1 MTIADIDVGVML
13 DHPDLVGRWTAGRDF
28 FDNDSDPTSPT
39 RNAHGTN
46 VAGVLG
52 ATTDN
57 GQGIAGIAPRARLMP
72 IRTMD
77 NILHQ
82 STRLAA
88 GIVYAADNGAD
99 VLSMSLGAES
109 YSRPLRRA
117 VAYAHRKGVVMVA
130 AIGNELSYHHDFP
143 GSFDEVIGVGGLN
156 PDTADVAAKDSNLAP
171 IATDFSVHAAYS
183 NVGPQIDFGAP
194 TQVFTTEWG
203 GGYRENWD
211 GTSAATPHVAA
222 VAGLVISRA
231 RRLGL
236 RLSAGEVRQVLIA
249 TASDLSG
256 PRNGRRAGF
265 DVVTGYGRVHAFE
278 AVRRVSA
285 ATIPPDTDIT
295 SPIPFRTA
303 RGRLKVKGLVRGR
316 SATRWTLELGRGE
329 EPETWTPV
337 ASGSGTGT
345 VRRPRRLGRVD
356 ARRLEAG
363 GWTLRLRST
372 DAQGNSGEDRAF
384 FFVNSDRQ
392 LKRGFPRFLGSSG
405 EASPVLANLVGR
417 REKEIVLATSDGL
430 VRVYG
435 GRKGR
440 MVRGWPRGTRSA
452 FASAGAARRIGRVRA
467 GILATPAVGN
477 IAGDR
482 RPEVVA
488 AGLDGRVYAWNRR
501 GRRIRGFP
509 VRIDARRPP
518 SNGLQDASI
527 YASPALANL
536 DGRGRLDV
544 VVGAADGKV
553 YAWNGRGRRL
563 PGWPVV
569 ARDGAGGDDA
579 KILSSPA
586 VGDIDGDGSLDVVEG
601 TAETYGSAPTTSGRV
616 YAWSGNGR
624 LKPGWPIKPGAL
636 SANAIPL
643 AGEGV
648 PASPSLAD
656 VDGDG
661 RDEVAISA
669 FTGQPDL
676 YRGDGTPFSGST
688 AHFDTAGGGPGSRST
703 APSILALGANGSFG
717 RPSAG
722 GPLRFF
728 SGAVDSRFATAA
740 QAPAQKLPFEHL
752 LGGWDA
758 RSGSWLPNFPAP
770 VEGLQILATPA
781 IADLDGDG
789 SSEVVAGSSGYLLH
803 AFRAGGGGELPGW
816 PKNTGGWLLA
826 TPAVGD
832 VDGDRRLEVVAIT
845 REGNLFVWDA
855 PGSRRGLVEWPSF
868 RHDPRNNGR
877 YPGPVA
883 PRR

>member
-1 MTIADIDVGVML
+1 ML

-363 GWTLRLRST
+363 GLDAAAAQHRRPGQLRRGSRVLLRKQRPP
-372 DAQGNSGEDRAF
+372 AQAGLPQ
-384 FFVNSDRQ
+384 VPRQ
-392 LKRGFPRFLGSSG
+392 LG
-405 EASPVLANLVGR
+405 
-417 REKEIVLATSDGL
+417 
-430 VRVYG
+430 
-435 GRKGR
+435 
-440 MVRGWPRGTRSA
+440 
-452 FASAGAARRIGRVRA
+452 
-467 GILATPAVGN
+467 
-477 IAGDR
+477 
-482 RPEVVA
+482 
-488 AGLDGRVYAWNRR
+488 
-501 GRRIRGFP
+501 
-509 VRIDARRPP
+509 
-518 SNGLQDASI
+518 
-527 YASPALANL
+527 
-536 DGRGRLDV
+536 
-544 VVGAADGKV
+544 
-553 YAWNGRGRRL
+553 
-563 PGWPVV
+563 
-569 ARDGAGGDDA
+569 
-579 KILSSPA
+579 
-586 VGDIDGDGSLDVVEG
+586 
-601 TAETYGSAPTTSGRV
+601 
-616 YAWSGNGR
+616 
-624 LKPGWPIKPGAL
+624 
-636 SANAIPL
+636 
-643 AGEGV
+643 
-648 PASPSLAD
+648 
-656 VDGDG
+656 
-661 RDEVAISA
+661 
-669 FTGQPDL
+669 
-676 YRGDGTPFSGST
+676 
-688 AHFDTAGGGPGSRST
+688 
-703 APSILALGANGSFG
+703 
-717 RPSAG
+717 
-722 GPLRFF
+722 
-728 SGAVDSRFATAA
+728 
-740 QAPAQKLPFEHL
+740 
-752 LGGWDA
+752 
-758 RSGSWLPNFPAP
+758 
-770 VEGLQILATPA
+770 
-781 IADLDGDG
+781 
-789 SSEVVAGSSGYLLH
+789 
-803 AFRAGGGGELPGW
+803 
-816 PKNTGGWLLA
+816 
-826 TPAVGD
+826 
-832 VDGDRRLEVVAIT
+832 
-845 REGNLFVWDA
+845 
-855 PGSRRGLVEWPSF
+855 
-868 RHDPRNNGR
+868 
-877 YPGPVA
+877 
-883 PRR
+883 